1 VGRDV
6 HESVPVSLQRAAQR
20 ILEREARSREV
31 AFVAE
36 PREWLARVAAGGS
49 VAIDEVK
56 ARLARVDEY
65 LRIAPGW
72 AQGVET
78 EVRMIERALICAVIA
93 CIEDD
98 AAAIAEACAKH
109 AALISYVDAYAHARP
124 ASEAAD
130 AYNSA
135 YARELVELGR

>member
-6 HESVPVSLQRAAQR
+6 REPVPVTPELRRAAQR

-36 PREWLARVAAGGS
+36 PRDWLARVVAGGDIR
-49 VAIDEVK
+49 IDDVNV
-56 ARLARVDEY
+56 RLVQVDEY

-72 AQGVET
+72 AQGVEM
-78 EVRMIERALICAVIA
+78 EVRMIERALLCAVKA

-98 AAAIAEACAKH
+98 RAAIVEACAKH
-109 AALISYVDAYAHARP
+109 AALTSYIDAYARARP
-124 ASEAAD
+124 ASELAD
-130 AYNSA
+130 AYASM
-135 YARELVELGR
+135 